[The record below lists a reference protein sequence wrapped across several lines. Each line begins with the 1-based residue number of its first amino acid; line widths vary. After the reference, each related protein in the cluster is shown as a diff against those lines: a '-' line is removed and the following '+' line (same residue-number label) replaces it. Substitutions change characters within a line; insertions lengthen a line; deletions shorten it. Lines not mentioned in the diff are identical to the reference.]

1 MAATSLKRQATKMK
15 TNGSSKTKTR
25 TEEVYRKAAKLFR
38 ESGYV
43 RTTMNDIAQALEIQK
58 GSLYYYVKDKQSL
71 LFVILDR
78 ITDTLLDTVK
88 DFPLDNLSSQEKLT
102 RLMHQHVLNVLEY
115 RNEVPL
121 LIYEA
126 KHLPPKLLGVVL
138 EKRRQYEDIFLKVI
152 REGIADGTFLG
163 HNQHVV
169 AFFILGGVFW
179 FFQWFSSEEM
189 ETQRVTEQSFL
200 GLFLNGLLAQ
210 RTTDLQRGA
219 SHFGT

>member
-115 RNEVPL
+115 HNEVPL

-126 KHLPPKLLGVVL
+126 KHLRL
-138 EKRRQYEDIFLKVI
+138 EMA
-152 REGIADGTFLG
+152 GI
-163 HNQHVV
+163 
-169 AFFILGGVFW
+169 
-179 FFQWFSSEEM
+179 
-189 ETQRVTEQSFL
+189 
-200 GLFLNGLLAQ
+200 
-210 RTTDLQRGA
+210 
-219 SHFGT
+219 